1 MKRDAP
7 AQPPI
12 SAPECRPR
20 RRGRTQALVMMALA
34 LGACSNSRPAANAHR
49 EISLRVADAALA
61 SGVPELAL
69 RVADLAIAKD
79 PRDPHA
85 QIARGD
91 ALYAMGQR
99 DMARTSYRAAL
110 AIDPTMVGGQVG
122 LGRTLVQSDPRAAE
136 AAFVAALAYEP
147 DNVIALN
154 NLGVSRDM
162 QGRNAEAQD
171 AYRHALTVSP
181 ESTDV
186 QVNLGMSLALSGHA
200 GEAVPL
206 LRGIAADPGAA
217 QAWRKE
223 LVAAL
228 SVAGDARWAH
238 QTLDTGSA
246 PPDTSAIAAAAVPP
260 SPVLAAAD
268 RNAVAEPRPT
278 APEAAREPSKFTGLS
293 KAKTLS
299 VLESAIAVAPAS
311 ISVPS
316 PDAAPRKAVAAAD
329 LPPIVP
335 TAGAVPPVATGQGM
349 AVGAHTAD
357 PLSTRTVAAPVPPD
371 AAAAARALSSV
382 PPGMQVAAS
391 RPMATEPV
399 DEPGRS
405 ATLATAPYVQVASL
419 FSEPDA
425 MFEWHRLDKRMPDLL
440 NGREPTVT
448 RTEVHGRI
456 YWRLRTFG
464 FASMDE
470 ARDLCGRLKTA
481 GLGCWSG
488 LGL

>member
-1 MKRDAP
+1 MRRDAP
-7 AQPPI
+7 AQPPM
-12 SAPECRPR
+12 SAPERSPR
-20 RRGRTQALVMMALA
+20 RRGRTHALVMMALA

-335 TAGAVPPVATGQGM
+335 TAGAVPPVATDQGM

-357 PLSTRTVAAPVPPD
+357 PLSNRTVAAVPP
-371 AAAAARALSSV
+371 R
-382 PPGMQVAAS
+382 MQVAAS

-399 DEPGRS
+399 DEPGRA

-419 FSEPDA
+419 ISEPDA
-425 MFEWHRLDKRMPDLL
+425 MFEWHRLDKRMPELL